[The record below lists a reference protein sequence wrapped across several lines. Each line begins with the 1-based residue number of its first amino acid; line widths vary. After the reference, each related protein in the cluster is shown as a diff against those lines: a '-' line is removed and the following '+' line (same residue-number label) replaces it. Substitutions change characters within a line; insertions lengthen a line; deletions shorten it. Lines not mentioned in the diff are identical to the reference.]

1 MPKFIQKAWLT
12 LFIVVSMVFV
22 AGYFY
27 RDAIKLRHA
36 MYFSPGFLLTAAVI
50 QVTFWFTSSLIWRQI
65 VLMLSSARLSLLQSY
80 SQLAM
85 VGIGKYLPGK
95 VWGMVARG
103 LHLKK
108 HGVNLE
114 KTFLATFYEQYILL
128 HASVVLCAAL
138 LIVVLPTRFY
148 WLAGAAV
155 VLVVVLGTA
164 LRHYGIR
171 GFFFFW
177 HKFRKEGSTM
187 VRTDVPTRA
196 YLSLLGKFTLLWVLN
211 GLVFSSLYFAF
222 FNSSPDA
229 KLIATMILANT
240 VGITIG
246 FFALF
251 APGGIGVRELIS
263 SAILAHA
270 VPVADAVLLT
280 LIYRLWVVAMEMLS
294 GIAILP
300 IVTAFRASREAE

>member
-1 MPKFIQKAWLT
+1 MLKFIQKAWLA
-12 LFIVVSMVFV
+12 LFILASMVFV

-36 MYFSPGFLLTAAVI
+36 LHLSPGFLLAAAVI
-50 QVTFWFTSSLIWRQI
+50 QVTYWFTASSIWRQI
-65 VLMLSSARLSLLQSY
+65 VFMLSSARLSLLQSY

-103 LHLKK
+103 LHMKK
-108 HGVNLE
+108 HGVSLE

-138 LIVVLPTRFY
+138 VVVLLPARFF
-148 WLAGAAV
+148 WLAGMAV
-155 VLVVVLGTA
+155 VLAVVLGMS
-164 LRHYGIR
+164 LRDYGIR
-171 GFFFFW
+171 GFLFFW
-177 HKFRKEGSTM
+177 CKLRKQGPMT
-187 VRTDVPTRA
+187 VQTDVPARA
-196 YLSLLGKFTLLWVLN
+196 YLSLLGRFTLLWLFN
-211 GLVFSSLYFAF
+211 GLVFSSLYFALF
-222 FNSSPDA
+222 KSMPDA
-229 KLIATMILANT
+229 ALLVTLILANT

-246 FFALF
+246 FLALF
-251 APGGIGVRELIS
+251 APGGIGVRELVS

-270 VPVADAVLLT
+270 VPVPDAVLLA

-300 IVTAFRASREAE
+300 IVTAFGASRERE

>member
-1 MPKFIQKAWLT
+1 MLKFIRKAWLA
-12 LFIVVSMVFV
+12 LFILASMVFV

-27 RDAIKLRHA
+27 SDAIKLRHA
-36 MYFSPGFLLTAAVI
+36 LHLSLGFLIATAVI
-50 QVTFWFTSSLIWRQI
+50 QATFWFTASSIWRQI
-65 VLMLSSARLSLLQSY
+65 VSMFSSARFSLLQSF

-114 KTFLATFYEQYILL
+114 KSFLATFYEQYILL

-138 LIVVLPTRFY
+138 VVVLLPDRFY
-148 WLAGAAV
+148 WLSGAAV
-155 VLVVVLGTA
+155 VLAVLLGTT
-164 LRHYGIR
+164 LRDYGIR
-171 GFFFFW
+171 GFLFFW
-177 HKFRKEGSTM
+177 RKFRKGGPAM
-187 VRTDVPTRA
+187 ARTNIPTRA
-196 YLSLLGKFTLLWVLN
+196 YLVLLGRFTLLWVLN
-211 GLVFSSLYFAF
+211 GLVFSSLYFAL
-222 FNSSPDA
+222 FNSPLDTA
-229 KLIATMILANT
+229 LIAILILANT
-240 VGITIG
+240 AGITIG
-246 FFALF
+246 FLALF
-251 APGGIGVRELIS
+251 APGGIGVRELVS
-263 SAILAHA
+263 SAVLAHA

-300 IVTAFRASREAE
+300 IITAFGASRGAE